1 MAIDNANERG
11 GRMVKG
17 FVLEREGLV
26 NGQNAK
32 RKNGKNPIVDIA
44 S

>member
-1 MAIDNANERG
+1 MAIGDANER

-26 NGQNAK
+26 NSQNAK